1 MDNPGPLF
9 PIFLRLE
16 GRRVLLVGGGAVAVA
31 KHSALR
37 AAGAPGT
44 VVAPQVDPALRQD
57 GTEIRQRA
65 FVDAD
70 LEGVWMVVAAAPPE
84 VNRQVQAAAEA
95 RRLFVNAADA
105 PASASAY
112 AAAVVRRGPATV
124 ALSTGGQAPALA
136 ALLREGLEQVLP
148 DDLEGWPTTAR
159 SLRSTWRADGTPMSA
174 RRPLLLQALN
184 RLYDG
189 RGG

>member
-37 AAGAPGT
+37 AAGAVVT

-70 LEGVWMVVAAAPPE
+70 LDGVWIVVAAAPPE

-95 RRLFVNAADA
+95 RRLFVNAADD

-148 DDLEGWPTTAR
+148 DDLEVWLTTAR